1 MFGRTDGSTVRAHA
15 AGHSSSMHSASARRF
30 VRMRV
35 MTEAAGGERASGL
48 MQVDA
53 GGERASGLMQV
64 DAVAAHRLPLVL
76 DSRESTRC
84 PRSVTHRKIAR
95 RPSDGRAAG
104 QRDRSSSPDPTASVG
119 EHGRATPLLDR
130 APALSSM
137 YGVDSGT
144 RWFVLTPVAG
154 AVGVT
159 ELLTT
164 WPTSYQKRYTRFES
178 DAGLSAI
185 WWLSPVL
192 LCRIPVVQITHV
204 TGLRPVADLSLA
216 DRHTHQ
222 PARIPRAL
230 FLGTYPRATPSGWRN
245 ACQDEEPVS
254 VLVPRSP
261 FTSWVGLLRFG
272 AYGMQ
277 QDGVT
282 SLTHRVEAV

>member
-1 MFGRTDGSTVRAHA
+1 
-15 AGHSSSMHSASARRF
+15 
-30 VRMRV
+30 VRMRM
-35 MTEAAGGERASGL
+35 MTGA
-48 MQVDA
+48 A

-64 DAVAAHRLPLVL
+64 DAVAAHRLPLVR

-84 PRSVTHRKIAR
+84 PRLVTHRKIAR
-95 RPSDGRAAG
+95 RPNDGRAAW

-119 EHGRATPLLDR
+119 EHGRATPLLDQ
-130 APALSSM
+130 APARTSM

-164 WPTSYQKRYTRFES
+164 WPTPAGPAYQKRYTRFGS

-204 TGLRPVADLSLA
+204 TGLRPVADLGLA
-216 DRHTHQ
+216 DRHTNQ
-222 PARIPRAL
+222 PARMPRAL
-230 FLGTYPRATPSGWRN
+230 FLGTYPRATPFGWRN
-245 ACQDEEPVS
+245 ACQDEERVS
-254 VLVPRSP
+254 VLDPRSP

-272 AYGMQ
+272 AYGVQ

-282 SLTHRVEAV
+282 SLTHRVEAA